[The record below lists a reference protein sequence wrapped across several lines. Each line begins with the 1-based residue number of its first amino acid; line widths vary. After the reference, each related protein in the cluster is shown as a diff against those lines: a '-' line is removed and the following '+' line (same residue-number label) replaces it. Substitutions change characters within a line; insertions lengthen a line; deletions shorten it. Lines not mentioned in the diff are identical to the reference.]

1 MNNSQFRRLINDTPG
16 TASTNG
22 RDAGGQSLSGPGATP
37 TALGSLAS
45 NTGIDF
51 ARQLAERN
59 ASLNPNSVKKFRSS
73 AAPKGTKLGSG
84 YQDRT
89 QLRTSAEEDE
99 KASRVK
105 ALEDLVKLGQME
117 RATFEALRDEI
128 VGGDVKDVHLVKG
141 LDWKLLERVRKGEDV
156 LSDAARSPQAAAVPP
171 AEIPSTASAEDV
183 DEELEK
189 MGELEYQAKE
199 KQATMKKGE
208 MAPPPPIA
216 GKKRTRDEILKE
228 LKASRQAAAD
238 KAQEARQ
245 PALGPKFHK
254 VGHQKATSRIERD
267 EKGREV
273 LITVDADGNVK
284 RKVKRTQTENV
295 KDANGLLMPDKGVKP
310 LGLDVT
316 VPSAPAV
323 PEEPDD
329 GDIFADVEG
338 DYDPLAGELDNDEIS
353 DESDAEDKPSGKAN
367 KTSTERPPT
376 ATTTTTP
383 LPKQPAAGP
392 RNYFNDSSPSTTNFS
407 SDPTPPGLQDPT
419 ILAALKKASTLDPFS
434 EGGKALSEEQAK
446 LARRKKMLEA
456 HDRDAEDMDMGFGSS
471 RFEDEADDA
480 GEGKKVKLSVWGG
493 DKGGEKRDRG
503 EGKEKRKRGPKKGRK
518 GDKDSVKD
526 VMNVM
531 ERRKGEGRR

>member
-1 MNNSQFRRLINDTPG
+1 M
-16 TASTNG
+16 
-22 RDAGGQSLSGPGATP
+22 
-37 TALGSLAS
+37 
-45 NTGIDF
+45 
-51 ARQLAERN
+51 
-59 ASLNPNSVKKFRSS
+59 
-73 AAPKGTKLGSG
+73 
-84 YQDRT
+84 
-89 QLRTSAEEDE
+89 
-99 KASRVK
+99 K

-156 LSDAARSPQAAAVPP
+156 LSDAAKSPQAAAVPT

-245 PALGPKFHK
+245 PALGPKFRK
-254 VGHQKATSRIERD
+254 VGDQKANSRIERD

-284 RKVKRTQTENV
+284 RKVKRTQTETV
-295 KDANGLLMPDKGVKP
+295 KDANGLLMPDKDIKP

-316 VPSAPAV
+316 VPSTPAV

-353 DESDAEDKPSGKAN
+353 DESDAEDKPSSKAN

-392 RNYFNDSSPSTTNFS
+392 RNYFNDPSPSTTNLS
-407 SDPTPPGLQDPT
+407 SDPTPSGLQDPT

-434 EGGKALSEEQAK
+434 EGDKTFSEEQAK

-493 DKGGEKRDRG
+493 DKGGEKGDRG